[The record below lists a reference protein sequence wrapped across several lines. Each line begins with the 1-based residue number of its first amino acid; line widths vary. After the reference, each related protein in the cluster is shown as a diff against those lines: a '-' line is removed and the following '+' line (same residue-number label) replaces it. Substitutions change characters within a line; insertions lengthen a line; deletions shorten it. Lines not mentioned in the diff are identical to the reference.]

1 MKTDMRTYA
10 THMTH
15 AERPSSELEALL
27 DAAVDAIVLIDHQG
41 VVQVFNQAAERM
53 FGYGAAEVMG
63 RNVTLL
69 MTESDRVQHD
79 GYLERYR
86 RTGVAHV
93 IGIGREVQ
101 ARRKDGSTFPAFLSV
116 GQIAGFDPP
125 RFVGFIHDVTLRRQ
139 ALAAVEHERE
149 RANRYLEAV
158 QTMLV
163 GIDTDQRVS
172 MINRKGCEV
181 LGCDEPM
188 LSGSNWFERFIP
200 AEQRAAAV
208 FAFEALLDRQPRQAH
223 YFECPVTTCRGE
235 RRLIAWRA
243 MVVEDAHGAVSEVLW
258 SGDDVTEA
266 RRAENELRDTRQ
278 RIMQV
283 SRLATIGE
291 MASGIS
297 HELNQPLAAI
307 ANFAQAGT
315 RLLSAASVESEDIQE
330 ALREITAQALR
341 AGDILRRFRSLMRH
355 RQLTLEFAS
364 LNDVVSEIGSLTQAD
379 ARASGVHISLDLDPA
394 LPPVSVDRVQMQH
407 VLLNLVRNSI
417 DAMQTIS
424 VGARDLRISTVR
436 GRDGEVQL
444 VVADS
449 GPGVPEEI
457 RERLFMPFATT
468 KEEGTG
474 LGLVI
479 SRSIVEAHHGRLEYQ
494 ANRPRGARFIVT
506 LSSEGS

>member
-1 MKTDMRTYA
+1 MTDT
-10 THMTH
+10 
-15 AERPSSELEALL
+15 ERPASELEALL
-27 DAAVDAIVLIDHQG
+27 DAAVDAIILIDHRG
-41 VVQVFNQAAERM
+41 IMQVFNRAAERI
-53 FGYGAAEVMG
+53 FGYSAAEAVG

-69 MTESDRVQHD
+69 MPEPDRGQHD

-86 RTGVAHV
+86 RTGIPHV
-93 IGIGREVQ
+93 IGVGRDVRAQ
-101 ARRKDGSTFPAFLSV
+101 RKDGSTFPGFLSV
-116 GQIAGFDPP
+116 GQIAGSDPP

-149 RANRYLEAV
+149 RANRYLEAA
-158 QTMLV
+158 QTMLI

-181 LGCDEPM
+181 LGSDEAM
-188 LSGSNWFERFIP
+188 LLGSKWFEQFIP
-200 AEQRAAAV
+200 AEDRSAAA
-208 FAFEALLDRQPRQAH
+208 FAFEALLERQPRQAH
-223 YFECPVTTCRGE
+223 YFDCPVMTCAGE

-243 MVVEDAHGAVSEVLW
+243 MVVEDAQGAVSEVLW

-315 RLLSAASVESEDIQE
+315 RLLSASSVESEDIQE

-355 RQLTLEFAS
+355 RQLTLEPAS
-364 LNDVVSEIGSLTQAD
+364 LNEVVTEIESLTHAD
-379 ARASGVHISLDLDPA
+379 ARASGVHINLDLEPA

-417 DAMQTIS
+417 DALQT
-424 VGARDLRISTVR
+424 VPLGAREMSISTAH
-436 GRDGEVQL
+436 GRNGEVRL

-449 GPGVPEEI
+449 GPGVAEEV

-468 KEEGTG
+468 KEQGTG

-494 ANRPRGARFIVT
+494 PNRPRGARFIVT
-506 LSSEGS
+506 LSSEQG